1 MNAIQCNPQTY
12 FSYPIYKIHSKWN
25 SFHLRT
31 FLPCSFASILLFV
44 KITYF
49 TVVYQIL
56 MQSVYNHVY
65 ELIVGLMEGIFKKQY
80 RYSWIFGQMPSVFD
94 MFLFIFMNLNGLRCQ
109 DTTFIFFLEIL
120 FRKLILNYRKYS
132 ADSSTCIWFLFKHL

>member
-25 SFHLRT
+25 TLQLRT

-65 ELIVGLMEGIFKKQY
+65 ELIVGLMERHFQETIQIQLNFRTNAIDIWYVSFYIYEFK
-80 RYSWIFGQMPSVFD
+80 WF
-94 MFLFIFMNLNGLRCQ
+94 

-120 FRKLILNYRKYS
+120 FRKLIMNYRKYS
-132 ADSSTCIWFLFKHL
+132 ADSSTCIWFIFKHL

>member
-1 MNAIQCNPQTY
+1 MINAIQCIPQTY

-25 SFHLRT
+25 TFHLRT

-65 ELIVGLMEGIFKKQY
+65 ELIVGLMERHFQETIQIQLNFRTNAIDIWYVSFYIYEFK
-80 RYSWIFGQMPSVFD
+80 WF
-94 MFLFIFMNLNGLRCQ
+94 

-120 FRKLILNYRKYS
+120 FRKLIMNYRKYS
-132 ADSSTCIWFLFKHL
+132 ADSSTCIWFIFKHL

>member
-12 FSYPIYKIHSKWN
+12 FSDPIYKIHSKWN
-25 SFHLRT
+25 TFHLRT

-65 ELIVGLMEGIFKKQY
+65 ELIVGLMERHFKETIQ
-80 RYSWIFGQMPSVFD
+80 IQ
-94 MFLFIFMNLNGLRCQ
+94 LNFRTNAIDIWYVSFYIYEFKWF

-120 FRKLILNYRKYS
+120 FRKLIMNYRKYS
-132 ADSSTCIWFLFKHL
+132 ADSSTCIWFIFKHL